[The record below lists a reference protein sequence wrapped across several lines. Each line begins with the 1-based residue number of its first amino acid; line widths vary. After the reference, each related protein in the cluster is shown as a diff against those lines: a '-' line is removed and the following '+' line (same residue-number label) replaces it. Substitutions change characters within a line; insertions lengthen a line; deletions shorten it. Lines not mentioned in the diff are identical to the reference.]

1 MPPAGPR
8 GGASTSTPPS
18 RADAMAAS
26 TVCLGC
32 VKPTASP
39 VLRREHSGVPVGGSG
54 PRESRARDRVLT
66 SQPGTRDPDA
76 RWQTRHSPRRP
87 LRRGASHDLTCRVS
101 PPRTC
106 RTLPR
111 RTSRTDRAV
120 SGLIADRAQARDRQI
135 TQGRM
140 DCTEWPCGARAP
152 SPSTASCQLV
162 MKRPRMPPAG
172 PRGVRRR
179 DTRLD
184 ARFVAARATTSR
196 VGSLPR
202 TCRTLRLHLDDFTHG
217 DCRAGARVSAS
228 RDEALALEPPDHEAS
243 EHEGSNALH
252 GVAVWRPSTVA
263 EHRELPARE
272 EETANAPG
280 RSEGR
285 CEHLDLAVARRR
297 DGRLDGLPRMREA
310 HSQPRPTSRTLRCSG
325 RRLRTEGV
333 ASTRPSRPRPHEP
346 ARYARPRRTMAD
358 ATLAST
364 PASSR
369 REPRPH
375 VSGLSP
381 SDLPDTS
388 STNFTHGSGCVGAH
402 RGPRAGEG
410 PPDHAGSNGLHG
422 VAVWRPSTVA
432 EHRELPARE
441 EETANAPGRS
451 EGSAQTRHS
460 PRRPLRRGASH
471 DLTCRVSPPR
481 TCRTLPRRTSR
492 TDRAVSGLI
501 ADRAQARD
509 RQITQGRMDCT
520 EWPCGARTPSP
531 STASCQLVR
540 RRPRRPPAGPRGGAS
555 TSTSPSR
562 ADAMAASAVCLGC
575 VKPTASPVLR
585 REHSGVPVG
594 GSGSRE
600 SRALDPRD
608 RVLTSQPG
616 TRDPDA
622 RWQTR
627 HSPRRPLRRGAS
639 HDLTCRVSP
648 PRTCRTLPR
657 RTSRTDRA
665 VSGLIADRAQARDRQ
680 ITQGRMDCTEWPR
693 GARAPS
699 PSTASCQLVRRR
711 PRMPPAGPR
720 GGASTSTPPSRADA
734 MAASTV
740 CLGCVKPTASPVL
753 RREHSGVPV
762 GGSGSRESRALDPR
776 DRVLTSQP
784 GTRDPDARWRT
795 RHSPRL
801 LHRGGASHDLRVGSL
816 PRTCRTL
823 RLHLD
828 DFTHGS
834 GCIRAHR
841 GP

>member
-1 MPPAGPR
+1 MPPAGPRGGASTSTSPSRADAMAASTVCLGCVKPTASPVLRREHSGVPVGGSGPRESRALDPRDRVLTSQPGTRDPDARWQTRHSPRRPLRRGASHDLTCRVSPPRTCRTLPRRTSRTDRAVSGLIADRAQARDRQITQGRMDCTEWPCGARAPSPSTASCQLVRRRPRMPPAGPR

-263 EHRELPARE
+263 EHSELPARD
-272 EETANAPG
+272 EETANA
-280 RSEGR
+280 
-285 CEHLDLAVARRR
+285 
-297 DGRLDGLPRMREA
+297 
-310 HSQPRPTSRTLRCSG
+310 
-325 RRLRTEGV
+325 
-333 ASTRPSRPRPHEP
+333 
-346 ARYARPRRTMAD
+346 
-358 ATLAST
+358 
-364 PASSR
+364 
-369 REPRPH
+369 
-375 VSGLSP
+375 
-381 SDLPDTS
+381 
-388 STNFTHGSGCVGAH
+388 
-402 RGPRAGEG
+402 
-410 PPDHAGSNGLHG
+410 
-422 VAVWRPSTVA
+422 
-432 EHRELPARE
+432 
-441 EETANAPGRS
+441 
-451 EGSAQTRHS
+451 
-460 PRRPLRRGASH
+460 
-471 DLTCRVSPPR
+471 
-481 TCRTLPRRTSR
+481 
-492 TDRAVSGLI
+492 
-501 ADRAQARD
+501 
-509 RQITQGRMDCT
+509 
-520 EWPCGARTPSP
+520 
-531 STASCQLVR
+531 
-540 RRPRRPPAGPRGGAS
+540 PAGPRGGAS
-555 TSTSPSR
+555 TSTPPSR
-562 ADAMAASAVCLGC
+562 ADAMAASTVCLGC

-594 GSGSRE
+594 GSGPRE
-600 SRALDPRD
+600 SRARDPRD

-680 ITQGRMDCTEWPR
+680 ITQGRMHCTEWPC

-699 PSTASCQLVRRR
+699 PSTASCQLVMKR

-720 GGASTSTPPSRADA
+720 G
-734 MAASTV
+734 V
-740 CLGCVKPTASPVL
+740 
-753 RREHSGVPV
+753 RR
-762 GGSGSRESRALDPR
+762 R
-776 DRVLTSQP
+776 D
-784 GTRDPDARWRT
+784 TRLDARFVAARAT
-795 RHSPRL
+795 TS
-801 LHRGGASHDLRVGSL
+801 RVGSL
-816 PRTCRTL
+816 PLGPAGHFLDELHARIGLCRGSSRTARRRGTA
-823 RLHLD
+823 RSRRVEW
-828 DFTHGS
+828 TARS
-834 GCIRAHR
+834 GRVAPEHRRRAPR
-841 GP
+841 AASS

>member
-1 MPPAGPR
+1 MPPAGPRGGASTSTSPSRADAMAASTVCLGCVKPTASPVLRREHSGVPVGGSGPRESRALDPRDRVLTSQPGTRDPDARWQTRHSPRRPLRRGASHDLTCRVSPPRTCRTLPRRTSRTDRAVSGLIADRAQARDRQITQGRMDCTEWPCGARAPSPSTASCQLVRRRPRMPPAGPR

-263 EHRELPARE
+263 EHSELPARD
-272 EETANAPG
+272 EETANA
-280 RSEGR
+280 
-285 CEHLDLAVARRR
+285 
-297 DGRLDGLPRMREA
+297 
-310 HSQPRPTSRTLRCSG
+310 
-325 RRLRTEGV
+325 
-333 ASTRPSRPRPHEP
+333 
-346 ARYARPRRTMAD
+346 
-358 ATLAST
+358 
-364 PASSR
+364 
-369 REPRPH
+369 
-375 VSGLSP
+375 
-381 SDLPDTS
+381 
-388 STNFTHGSGCVGAH
+388 
-402 RGPRAGEG
+402 
-410 PPDHAGSNGLHG
+410 
-422 VAVWRPSTVA
+422 
-432 EHRELPARE
+432 
-441 EETANAPGRS
+441 
-451 EGSAQTRHS
+451 
-460 PRRPLRRGASH
+460 
-471 DLTCRVSPPR
+471 
-481 TCRTLPRRTSR
+481 
-492 TDRAVSGLI
+492 
-501 ADRAQARD
+501 
-509 RQITQGRMDCT
+509 
-520 EWPCGARTPSP
+520 
-531 STASCQLVR
+531 
-540 RRPRRPPAGPRGGAS
+540 PAGPRGGAS
-555 TSTSPSR
+555 TSTPPSR
-562 ADAMAASAVCLGC
+562 ADAMAASTVCLGC

-594 GSGSRE
+594 GSGPRE
-600 SRALDPRD
+600 SRARDPRD

-680 ITQGRMDCTEWPR
+680 ITQGRMHCTEWPC
-693 GARAPS
+693 GARAP
-699 PSTASCQLVRRR
+699 
-711 PRMPPAGPR
+711 AGFHQ
-720 GGASTSTPPSRADA
+720 
-734 MAASTV
+734 
-740 CLGCVKPTASPVL
+740 
-753 RREHSGVPV
+753 E
-762 GGSGSRESRALDPR
+762 
-776 DRVLTSQP
+776 
-784 GTRDPDARWRT
+784 GTT
-795 RHSPRL
+795 
-801 LHRGGASHDLRVGSL
+801 
-816 PRTCRTL
+816 
-823 RLHLD
+823 
-828 DFTHGS
+828 
-834 GCIRAHR
+834 
-841 GP
+841 

>member
-1 MPPAGPR
+1 
-8 GGASTSTPPS
+8 
-18 RADAMAAS
+18 
-26 TVCLGC
+26 
-32 VKPTASP
+32 
-39 VLRREHSGVPVGGSG
+39 
-54 PRESRARDRVLT
+54 
-66 SQPGTRDPDA
+66 
-76 RWQTRHSPRRP
+76 
-87 LRRGASHDLTCRVS
+87 
-101 PPRTC
+101 
-106 RTLPR
+106 
-111 RTSRTDRAV
+111 
-120 SGLIADRAQARDRQI
+120 
-135 TQGRM
+135 
-140 DCTEWPCGARAP
+140 
-152 SPSTASCQLV
+152 
-162 MKRPRMPPAG
+162 MPPAG

-451 EGSAQTRHS
+451 EGRCEHLDPAVARRRDGRLDGLPRMREAHSQPRPTSRTLRCSGRRLRTEGVASSRPRPHEPARYARPRRTMADATLASTPASSRREPRPHVSGLSPSDLPDTSSTNFTHGSGCVGAHRGPRAGEGPPDHAGSNGLHGVAVWRPSTVAEHRELPARDEETANAPGRSEGSAQTRHS

-471 DLTCRVSPPR
+471 DLTCRVSPSDLPDASPAPR
-481 TCRTLPRRTSR
+481 RLHARRLPRWGASQRVSR
-492 TDRAVSGLI
+492 RGSRLGAAGSRSVGARRVECTARSGRV
-501 ADRAQARD
+501 APEHRCRAQR
-509 RQITQGRMDCT
+509 
-520 EWPCGARTPSP
+520 
-531 STASCQLVR
+531 
-540 RRPRRPPAGPRGGAS
+540 
-555 TSTSPSR
+555 
-562 ADAMAASAVCLGC
+562 AAS
-575 VKPTASPVLR
+575 S
-585 REHSGVPVG
+585 
-594 GSGSRE
+594 
-600 SRALDPRD
+600 
-608 RVLTSQPG
+608 
-616 TRDPDA
+616 
-622 RWQTR
+622 
-627 HSPRRPLRRGAS
+627 
-639 HDLTCRVSP
+639 
-648 PRTCRTLPR
+648 
-657 RTSRTDRA
+657 
-665 VSGLIADRAQARDRQ
+665 
-680 ITQGRMDCTEWPR
+680 
-693 GARAPS
+693 
-699 PSTASCQLVRRR
+699 
-711 PRMPPAGPR
+711 
-720 GGASTSTPPSRADA
+720 
-734 MAASTV
+734 
-740 CLGCVKPTASPVL
+740 
-753 RREHSGVPV
+753 
-762 GGSGSRESRALDPR
+762 
-776 DRVLTSQP
+776 
-784 GTRDPDARWRT
+784 
-795 RHSPRL
+795 
-801 LHRGGASHDLRVGSL
+801 
-816 PRTCRTL
+816 
-823 RLHLD
+823 
-828 DFTHGS
+828 
-834 GCIRAHR
+834 
-841 GP
+841 